1 MRISLKHVSKS
12 FGTHLALSDI
22 TVDIPECKT
31 LAFIGPSGGGKSTL
45 LRLIAGLTFPDNG
58 QIFLDEREVIFDEN
72 QLRMHRSSIG
82 IVFQSWN
89 LFPHMTA
96 LENISL
102 PLKYV
107 YKYSASEANELG
119 MQLLDRFGLKEHA
132 HKKPFQLSGG
142 QSQRVAIVRAI
153 AIKPKLLVFDEP
165 TSALDPLM
173 TAEVLDLIVE
183 LKQGGSN
190 LILASH
196 HMSFVRKIADWI
208 LFLDEGK
215 LKESASAEDFFKNPK
230 NPDVKYF
237 LEKVLK
243 Y

>member
-1 MRISLKHVSKS
+1 MRISLKNISKT
-12 FGTHLALSDI
+12 FGTHLVLNDV
-22 TVDIPECKT
+22 TVDIPECKS
-31 LAFIGPSGGGKSTL
+31 LALIGPSGGGKSTL
-45 LRLIAGLTFPDNG
+45 LRLIAGLTFPDTG
-58 QIFLDEREVIFDEN
+58 QIFFDQREVIFDES

-89 LFPHMTA
+89 LFPHLTA

-102 PLKYV
+102 PLKSV
-107 YKYSASEANELG
+107 HKYPASEANEMG
-119 MQLLDRFGLKEHA
+119 MQLLDRFGLKDHA

-183 LKQGGSN
+183 LKQEGSD

-208 LFLDEGK
+208 LFLDDGK
-215 LKESASAEDFFKNPK
+215 LMESASVEDFFKNPK
-230 NPDVKYF
+230 NSHAKHF